1 MPFYWGFGKYDDD
14 YMVPPRTT
22 KQDILALIVMAIVMR
37 DEIWFFSLTDRLKNM
52 E

>member
-1 MPFYWGFGKYDDD
+1 MPYYYGFGRYEDD

-22 KQDILALIVMAIVMR
+22 KQDILALIDLAIDTE
-37 DEIWFFSLTDRLKNM
+37 DEVWFLSLTDRLKNM